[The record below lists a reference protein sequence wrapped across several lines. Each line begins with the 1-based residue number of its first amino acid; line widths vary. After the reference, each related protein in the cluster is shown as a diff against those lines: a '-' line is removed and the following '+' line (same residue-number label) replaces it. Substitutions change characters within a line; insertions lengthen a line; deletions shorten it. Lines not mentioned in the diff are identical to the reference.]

1 MRTLAP
7 SLCQS
12 SERRLIFVSCPPS
25 PAFPAFQIDQCLR
38 CWFIQHI
45 YIQMRGARMQPDIYI
60 TTRTPGKANYQN
72 VLKSVENDL
81 CFNFNLNPNLL
92 FNLISF
98 SDWRFTFYI
107 MHTYWIVLILIVFV
121 IVILPQSLKPAN
133 YKETLGW
140 HVHGISNFDIANG
153 GRKSKIVLFLPGRWQ
168 REIYKKEHT
177 FGFPATEW
185 ILK

>member
-12 SERRLIFVSCPPS
+12 SERRLTFVSCPPS
-25 PAFPAFQIDQCLR
+25 PASPDFQIDQYLR
-38 CWFIQHI
+38 SWFIQHI

-72 VLKSVENDL
+72 VVKSVENDL
-81 CFNFNLNPNLL
+81 CLNSNLNPNLL
-92 FNLISF
+92 FNLILVPG
-98 SDWRFTFYI
+98 WRFTFYI
-107 MHTYWIVLILIVFV
+107 MHTYWIVLILNVFV
-121 IVILPQSLKPAN
+121 NVILHQSLKPAK

-153 GRKSKIVLFLPGRWQ
+153 
-168 REIYKKEHT
+168 
-177 FGFPATEW
+177 
-185 ILK
+185 